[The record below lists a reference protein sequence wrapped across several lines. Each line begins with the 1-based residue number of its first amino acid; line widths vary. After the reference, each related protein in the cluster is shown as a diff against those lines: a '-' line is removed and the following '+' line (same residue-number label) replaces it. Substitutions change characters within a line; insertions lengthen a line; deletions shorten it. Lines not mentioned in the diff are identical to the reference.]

1 MAYADEKIKWLPAI
15 ICAIFAV
22 LAQISPNFINDFSC
36 VKEGTD
42 RNDSLGP
49 QRAVAS
55 GLISPQSMLRG
66 TIITISIAL
75 LIGLSLV
82 YWGGWWLIPVGAHV
96 AIFAFAYSSGP
107 YPLSYHGLGDVAVI
121 IFFGVIPVIFTY
133 YVQANCFPLNVFV
146 ASVGVGLVASNL
158 LIVNNY
164 RDAEADTIS
173 KKNTTVV
180 LFGRKIM
187 HAVYL
192 INCLIAYILGYY
204 VVGFD
209 SILWIAVSIP
219 FVFISFKMWKSLKI
233 MKTEELNKVLA
244 MTSINVLI
252 YALCFS
258 ISVILKTRFL

>member
-1 MAYADEKIKWLPAI
+1 MMKDWFLAARPKTLFVSLSPVIVATSMAYADEKIKWLPAI
-15 ICAIFAV
+15 ICAFFAV
-22 LAQISPNFINDFSC
+22 LAQITSNFINDYSDF
-36 VKEGTD
+36 KKGTD
-42 RNDSLGP
+42 RNDRIGP

-82 YWGGWWLIPVGAHV
+82 YWGGWWLIPVGALV

-219 FVFISFKMWKSLKI
+219 FVFISF
-233 MKTEELNKVLA
+233 
-244 MTSINVLI
+244 
-252 YALCFS
+252 
-258 ISVILKTRFL
+258 